1 MKLKNIVGLFNKNN
15 IYVIIFISPLIEISN
30 FAFFFLLRKKLIAN
44 THKHYFNYNLSPNSN
59 TLLNLKYYYKNA

>member
-30 FAFFFLLRKKLIAN
+30 FAFFFWRKKLIAN
-44 THKHYFNYNLSPNSN
+44 THKHYSNYSLSPNSN
-59 TLLNLKYYYKNA
+59 TLLNLKYHYKNA